1 MGGWIMIE
9 KNALDKRTRQQK
21 THDLRPLIAFISV
34 FASLCAI
41 LFMTGVSPFGSR
53 SVLMSDLSAQYAPYL
68 VTMRNKI
75 LHGTSPYYSFEIGMG
90 KSLPGIF
97 AYYCASPLNLISLLF
112 PVSRISDAI
121 ALIIMLKLSFAGAF
135 MTALIDH
142 KFGDKTKMSILF
154 GMVYALSSY
163 SMSFIF
169 NFIWLDGFALL
180 PLLILVIERFRKD
193 LRKAYQVL
201 LVLIVLFASNYY
213 IAYMVGIFSFFY
225 LIGVL
230 EYDHKTGKN
239 EGAPSSAKALGI
251 FLLIAAAAAMV
262 CAALLLP
269 AGIDTI
275 RNGDHSSS
283 FELTMDPPF
292 RLAGFLPYIFLGKL
306 SDITTNMPFVFSSIM
321 VLELVVLFF
330 LNPEIP
336 GALRR
341 RAGIALG
348 LGIMSFLMPV
358 LNTAW
363 HLFDDPNWFLY
374 RYSFLFIF
382 GTVLIAFY
390 SFLHIKS
397 LRNRHFAAMSG
408 ILFLLLLIAEQFG
421 GAKEGESMYF
431 QNLILLSL
439 IGLCLFGLSK
449 EKWSDQLENLKRLGS
464 GILVPVILVEIVF
477 LAPRVT
483 VGALWNDTQEASSFE
498 DEVDEL
504 SALTSSISPDSGER
518 VEQAWYLSPNIDSLN
533 LSSYTET
540 KGIGAFCSMSNKKQH
555 RFLKQ
560 LGYCTNYNYFSV
572 EHRSMNLPADS
583 FLGVRYI
590 VSGQKELSGLKEIG
604 SYGRYHLYE
613 NPFSTDM
620 VFLADPAARDFD
632 GYSLETMGE
641 GKDYF
646 KFQEDWM
653 SSLSGIPADRVY
665 DTRKLSFEVSNAQTV
680 SGDMAGGPLE
690 YDEKKNTLDLEDIEK
705 GSGELTYYLRNNPQ
719 APIRLTTSVKVEKE
733 GPLYLS
739 IPFLM
744 RSAPISVYCNDK
756 RVYHEESDSYYSVIV
771 DTGVHKAGEEITLEI
786 RCDDDVFASFTPV
799 LAACD
804 TGELGMQTAEVKMG
818 ITDLE
823 VCDGKI
829 TFTAASDLP
838 KMLIATV
845 PYEKGWTARVDGEEV
860 EVLDYQDAFLALSL
874 TPGSHRVELTFV
886 PTGMG
891 IGVIIS
897 ALGAIFS
904 VALIVITRRKQP
916 ERMEEEIKLDR
927 EEDS

>member
-1 MGGWIMIE
+1 MIE
-9 KNALDKRTRQQK
+9 KNALERRKRQQK
-21 THDLRPLIAFISV
+21 TRNLRPLIAFISV
-34 FASLCAI
+34 FASHCAI
-41 LFMTGVSPFGSR
+41 LFMTGVSPFGSG

-68 VTMRNKI
+68 VTMRNKL
-75 LHGTSPYYSFEIGMG
+75 LHGSSPYYSFEIGMG
-90 KSLPGIF
+90 KSLPGII
-97 AYYCASPLNLISLLF
+97 AYYCASPLNLIALLF
-112 PVSRISDAI
+112 PVARISDAI

-180 PLLILVIERFRKD
+180 PLLILTIERFRKD
-193 LRKAYQVL
+193 IRKAYQVL

-225 LIGVL
+225 LIGML
-230 EYDHKTGKN
+230 EYDRKSERK
-239 EGAPSSAKALGI
+239 EGEPSAAKALGI
-251 FLLIAAAAAMV
+251 FLLMAIAAAMV

-292 RLAGFLPYIFLGKL
+292 RLIKLLPYVFLGKL
-306 SDITTNMPFVFSSIM
+306 SDITTNMPFVFSSLM

-336 GALRR
+336 KAIRHR
-341 RAGIALG
+341 VGIALG
-348 LGIMSFLMPV
+348 LGILSFLMPL

-363 HLFDDPNWFLY
+363 HLFDDPNWFLF

-382 GTVLIAFY
+382 GTILVTFY
-390 SFLHIKS
+390 SFLHIRS
-397 LRNRHFAAMSG
+397 LKNKHFIAMFGSLF
-408 ILFLLLLIAEQFG
+408 ILLQVAEQFG
-421 GAKEGESMYF
+421 GVEDGKSMYF

-449 EKWSDQLENLKRLGS
+449 EKWSDQLANLKRLGS

-477 LAPRVT
+477 LAPKVT
-483 VGALWNDTQEASSFE
+483 VGALWNDTQKASAFA
-498 DEVDEL
+498 DEVEEL
-504 SALTSSISPDSGER
+504 ETLTSSIERSSGAR
-518 VEQAWYLSPNIDSLN
+518 LEQAWYLSPNIDSLN
-533 LSSYTET
+533 LSSYSET
-540 KGIGAFCSMSNKKQH
+540 NGIGAFCSMSNKKQH

-590 VSGQKELSGLKEIG
+590 VSGQKELSGLNEI
-604 SYGRYHLYE
+604 SAYGRYHLYE
-613 NPFSTDM
+613 NPYSADI
-620 VFLADPAARDFD
+620 VFLAAPSAADFD
-632 GYSLETMGE
+632 GYRLETMG
-641 GKDYF
+641 KDKNYF
-646 KFQEDWM
+646 AFQEDWM
-653 SSLSGIPADRVY
+653 SSLSGIPADQVY
-665 DTRKLSFEVSNAQTV
+665 DAKALSWEVSNAQTV
-680 SGDMAGGPLE
+680 SGDMAGKILE
-690 YDEKKNTLDLEDIEK
+690 YDEKKNALDLEDVEK
-705 GSGELTYYLRNNPQ
+705 GSEELTFYLRNNPK
-719 APIRLTTSVKVEKE
+719 APIRLTAKIKVEKE

-744 RSAPISVYCNDK
+744 RSAPVSVYCNEK
-756 RVYHEESDSYYSVIV
+756 RVYHEDSDSYYSVIV
-771 DTGVHKAGEEITLEI
+771 DTGAHKAGEEITIEV
-786 RCDDDVFASFTPV
+786 RCDDDIFASFDPS
-799 LAACD
+799 LAYCD
-804 TGELGMQTAEVKMG
+804 TEELGRQTAEVKKG
-818 ITDLE
+818 ISDLK
-823 VCDGKI
+823 VCDGKVS
-829 TFTAASDLP
+829 FTAETDSP
-838 KMLIATV
+838 KMLIATI
-845 PYEKGWTARVDGEEV
+845 PYEEGWTARVDGETV
-860 EVLDYQDAFLALSL
+860 EVQGYQDAFLALSL
-874 TPGSHRVELTFV
+874 TPGSHRIELTFV

-904 VALIVITRRKQP
+904 VVLLVVTRKKQP
-916 ERMEEEIKLDR
+916 DRMEEEIKLDR

>member
-275 RNGDHSSS
+275 RNGDHASS

-292 RLAGFLPYIFLGKL
+292 RLVGFLPYIF
-306 SDITTNMPFVFSSIM
+306 P
-321 VLELVVLFF
+321 
-330 LNPEIP
+330 
-336 GALRR
+336 
-341 RAGIALG
+341 
-348 LGIMSFLMPV
+348 
-358 LNTAW
+358 
-363 HLFDDPNWFLY
+363 
-374 RYSFLFIF
+374 
-382 GTVLIAFY
+382 
-390 SFLHIKS
+390 
-397 LRNRHFAAMSG
+397 
-408 ILFLLLLIAEQFG
+408 
-421 GAKEGESMYF
+421 
-431 QNLILLSL
+431 
-439 IGLCLFGLSK
+439 
-449 EKWSDQLENLKRLGS
+449 
-464 GILVPVILVEIVF
+464 
-477 LAPRVT
+477 
-483 VGALWNDTQEASSFE
+483 AS
-498 DEVDEL
+498 
-504 SALTSSISPDSGER
+504 
-518 VEQAWYLSPNIDSLN
+518 
-533 LSSYTET
+533 
-540 KGIGAFCSMSNKKQH
+540 
-555 RFLKQ
+555 
-560 LGYCTNYNYFSV
+560 
-572 EHRSMNLPADS
+572 LPA
-583 FLGVRYI
+583 
-590 VSGQKELSGLKEIG
+590 
-604 SYGRYHLYE
+604 
-613 NPFSTDM
+613 
-620 VFLADPAARDFD
+620 
-632 GYSLETMGE
+632 
-641 GKDYF
+641 
-646 KFQEDWM
+646 
-653 SSLSGIPADRVY
+653 
-665 DTRKLSFEVSNAQTV
+665 TRT
-680 SGDMAGGPLE
+680 
-690 YDEKKNTLDLEDIEK
+690 
-705 GSGELTYYLRNNPQ
+705 
-719 APIRLTTSVKVEKE
+719 
-733 GPLYLS
+733 
-739 IPFLM
+739 
-744 RSAPISVYCNDK
+744 
-756 RVYHEESDSYYSVIV
+756 
-771 DTGVHKAGEEITLEI
+771 
-786 RCDDDVFASFTPV
+786 
-799 LAACD
+799 
-804 TGELGMQTAEVKMG
+804 
-818 ITDLE
+818 
-823 VCDGKI
+823 
-829 TFTAASDLP
+829 
-838 KMLIATV
+838 
-845 PYEKGWTARVDGEEV
+845 
-860 EVLDYQDAFLALSL
+860 
-874 TPGSHRVELTFV
+874 
-886 PTGMG
+886 
-891 IGVIIS
+891 
-897 ALGAIFS
+897 
-904 VALIVITRRKQP
+904 
-916 ERMEEEIKLDR
+916 
-927 EEDS
+927 